1 MKWLK
6 ITEYTAWL
14 VGFALVGFYFL
25 SRSQSSA
32 ARADDLQRFSEAKA
46 SLAKSSNSDGASPAT
61 GPAEASSTSTPQSG
75 KSFDQLPDT
84 SAFDFTL
91 WAEGRIKK
99 YRETLAMDLGVPM
112 AILRVPK
119 LQLEVPVLEGTSD
132 AVLDRAVGRIEGTV
146 QPGQAGNAGIAGHR
160 DGVFRGL
167 KDLQVGDWLEVETLA
182 GIYSYQIDTITI
194 VSPNQVDLLES
205 SPEAMLTLVTCYP
218 FYFVGKAP
226 ERYVVRALFKD
237 PAGDRIA
244 SADTAV
250 SVDQAETRD

>member
-14 VGFALVGFYFL
+14 VGFALVGFYFF
-25 SRSQSSA
+25 SRSQSTA
-32 ARADDLQRFSEAKA
+32 ARADDLQRFSDAKA
-46 SLAKSSNSDGASPAT
+46 SLADSKTSGGGSPAA
-61 GPAEASSTSTPQSG
+61 GSAERGLTRTPGSNTS
-75 KSFDQLPDT
+75 FEQLPDT
-84 SAFDFTL
+84 SPFDFTL

-99 YRETLAMDLGVPM
+99 YRETLSMDLGVPM
-112 AILRVPK
+112 AILRVPE

-167 KDLQVGDWLEVETLA
+167 KDLEVGDWLEVETLD

-194 VSPNQVDLLES
+194 VSPDQVELLEPS
-205 SPEAMLTLVTCYP
+205 EEARLTLVTCYP

-237 PAGDRIA
+237 PVGDRIA
-244 SADTAV
+244 ATDTAV
-250 SVDQAETRD
+250 SVDQAEGMD